1 MASGALKED
10 FVELMFTLNLL
21 LEQHRSS
28 GFAREWYFFYP
39 ALRHRRH
46 FFGVHARHKSVST
59 FSFANVICQNPTLFQ
74 AYPAQFVKLKFH
86 APFLQRIG
94 AWAAD

>member
-1 MASGALKED
+1 
-10 FVELMFTLNLL
+10 
-21 LEQHRSS
+21 
-28 GFAREWYFFYP
+28 
-39 ALRHRRH
+39 
-46 FFGVHARHKSVST
+46 VST